1 MEDAGFPRI
10 GSGVEKAFP
19 HPDYVTARTKWLLR
33 AGLPR
38 VGEAAAADGQL
49 IYAAEP
55 APGVE
60 MKRTQ
65 GRPSVEEAL
74 SSWYETLG
82 RMEEEDLGLIR
93 NRNGREIPWRLRNAE
108 EYDIHADALRRAF
121 VADRLKKRSYR
132 PYRMLLLAYPEE
144 AGRRAGFPAGTG
156 TLLRRIWI
164 CGHEPM
170 FMKE

>member
-1 MEDAGFPRI
+1 MRDFPE
-10 GSGVEKAFP
+10 SEAVLKKLFP

-49 IYAAEP
+49 VYAAEP

-74 SSWYETLG
+74 SSWYET
-82 RMEEEDLGLIR
+82 
-93 NRNGREIPWRLRNAE
+93 WA
-108 EYDIHADALRRAF
+108 
-121 VADRLKKRSYR
+121 VWKRKIWVWS
-132 PYRMLLLAYPEE
+132 
-144 AGRRAGFPAGTG
+144 GTG
-156 TLLRRIWI
+156 TD
-164 CGHEPM
+164 GKSHGV
-170 FMKE
+170 